1 MAGWVFYSKGYFVRE
16 SVREVCAGGEDIL
29 LSERDGGG
37 KPGQWPCS
45 LWKEKRARAGSR
57 NGIQESPGLNKNIK
71 KSGPLIIGVRGL
83 DSSSSSL
90 HYYSYLIYIINIKDT
105 SLSIKKS

>member
-1 MAGWVFYSKGYFVRE
+1 M
-16 SVREVCAGGEDIL
+16 REVCAGGEDIL

-57 NGIQESPGLNKNIK
+57 NDIQESLGFNKNIK
-71 KSGPLIIGVRGL
+71 KLSSLIIGIRKL

-90 HYYSYLIYIINIKDT
+90 YYYIYSSSIYILII
-105 SLSIKKS
+105 